1 MYCSIVMHG
10 QLLFKKAFIPP
21 PVEVGVFC
29 QNYDK
34 IKKDGS
40 TAISK
45 RVMLMKNKDDKV
57 DFKLLLIVS
66 ISVGVLLFIMYVFF
80 RFIIFSHLF

>member
-1 MYCSIVMHG
+1 MVHKFTGTLIH
-10 QLLFKKAFIPP
+10 
-21 PVEVGVFC
+21 
-29 QNYDK
+29 K

-45 RVMLMKNKDDKV
+45 RVMLMKNKDDKA

-66 ISVGVLLFIMYVFF
+66 ISVGVLLLIMYIFF
-80 RFIIFSHLF
+80 QIHNLFSFVLIV

>member
-1 MYCSIVMHG
+1 MVHKFTGTLIH
-10 QLLFKKAFIPP
+10 
-21 PVEVGVFC
+21 
-29 QNYDK
+29 K

-45 RVMLMKNKDDKV
+45 RVMLMKNKDDKA

-66 ISVGVLLFIMYVFF
+66 ISVGVLLLIMS
-80 RFIIFSHLF
+80 IFEVDEQQ

>member
-21 PVEVGVFC
+21 PIEVGVFC
-29 QNYDK
+29 QNFD
-34 IKKDGS
+34 KKDGS

-66 ISVGVLLFIMYVFF
+66 ISVGVLLLIMYVFF
-80 RFIIFSHLF
+80 RFVIFSHLF